1 MARAGSADLP
11 DGESEIFFWRGLDRA
26 NQLEIAREIRLCA
39 HVRIQVITPV
49 GTVDYAFRA
58 IRSTALL
65 PDCSPRRLIDDL
77 LSVVVEFADWDDRVV
92 RSLTA
97 HSTAAPE
104 IPRVVKLL
112 TSTDHDRPISLVDK
126 L

>member
-1 MARAGSADLP
+1 MERAGSADLP

-77 LSVVVEFADWDDRVV
+77 LSVVVEFAEWDDRVV

-97 HSTAAPE
+97 HATPD
-104 IPRVVKLL
+104 PQLPQHVRLP
-112 TSTDHDRPISLVDK
+112 TSTIHA
-126 L
+126 